1 MDTTPVV
8 LLSGFLGSGKTTV
21 LNHWLSEHRDLAV
34 IVNEL
39 GEVGIDQH
47 LAAGTG
53 TPVTLLAGGCVCCAV
68 RGTLSST
75 LRNLFMARAAGDLP
89 PFRRIVIETTGAAD
103 PFGVISVLEQ
113 DPWLRKR
120 FHLQAVISTVDCV
133 AGPAVLRR
141 HPEALEQITA
151 ADLLLLTKTDRAT
164 AGQRQDLEQALWA
177 LNPGAGRWACVAG
190 RGDADPLALT
200 FPRRCRITGALAP
213 RSAPPLG
220 GPLATH
226 SPAGAPGHGH
236 GLYPAAL
243 RLTGTHS
250 YPRWQAALAEL
261 VQTCGERLIRLK
273 GLLAVEKLDGP
284 LLIQGVNAQPLEMT
298 PLPIWPDGDRDSRLV
313 LITDGDADFPH
324 QRLRALRNAL
334 Q

>member
-1 MDTTPVV
+1 METTPVV
-8 LLSGFLGSGKTTV
+8 LLTGFLGSGKTTV
-21 LNHWLSEHRDLAV
+21 LNHWLSKHRDLAV

-47 LAAGTG
+47 LMAAAG

-113 DPWLRKR
+113 DPWLHKR
-120 FHLQAVISTVDCV
+120 FHLQAVISTVDSV
-133 AGPAVLRR
+133 AGVAALKH
-141 HPEALEQITA
+141 HPEALEQVST
-151 ADLLLLTKTDRAT
+151 ADLLLLTKTDQAS
-164 AGQRQDLEQALWA
+164 AGQRQNLEQALWA
-177 LNPGAGRWACVAG
+177 LNPGAGCWASVAG
-190 RGDADPLALT
+190 RSGADPLALT

-213 RSAPPLG
+213 RSQVPPGEPLVRH
-220 GPLATH
+220 PLAAT
-226 SPAGAPGHGH
+226 PGHAH

-243 RLTGTHS
+243 RLTGARS
-250 YPRWQAALAEL
+250 YPHWQAALAEL
-261 VQTCGERLIRLK
+261 VQACGERLIRLK

-298 PLPIWPDGDRDSRLV
+298 PLPIWPDDDRDSRLV
-313 LITDGDADFPH
+313 LITDGDAGFPGE
-324 QRLRALRNAL
+324 RLRALRKAL
-334 Q
+334 R